1 VGGGI
6 TMIKPTQDEVRLRS
20 LPVTTARPRKIINNV
35 GRWRLR
41 AAVMSSLSEEVS
53 EPAVR
58 EMMVRIAANYD
69 GCAKP
74 QNGAEGV
81 PDKTGRLI
89 RMGLRY
95 IARAREAVV
104 SEGA

>member
-1 VGGGI
+1 
-6 TMIKPTQDEVRLRS
+6 
-20 LPVTTARPRKIINNV
+20 
-35 GRWRLR
+35 
-41 AAVMSSLSEEVS
+41 MSSLSEEVS